1 MPTPFADIYDVF
13 TEKIN
18 DLSLAIIEQETAE
31 EIMYRYLQSACSKF
45 TQSKVDLYK
54 QDLTNKCFEDDVPR
68 EEKEILALYMVA
80 EWLMPRLYTADVLQQ
95 TMTTKDFVLYSQANH
110 IKELR
115 EVHAYALREAEGMA
129 MKYTYKDGVGD
140 LK

>member
-129 MKYTYKDGVGD
+129 MKYTYKDVVGD